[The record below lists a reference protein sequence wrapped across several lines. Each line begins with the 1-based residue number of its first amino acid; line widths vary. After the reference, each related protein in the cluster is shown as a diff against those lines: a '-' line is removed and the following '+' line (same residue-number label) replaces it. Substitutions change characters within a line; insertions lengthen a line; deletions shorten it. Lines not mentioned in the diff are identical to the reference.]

1 MAIGEKIVAFL
12 LGIKRSLIWR
22 NLIELTPLSNITL
35 EWREGI
41 NFLVIKMMALYCPS
55 IWLDL
60 TLVLGSLTLVAGLAG
75 LGGIEVHG
83 HLASHLI
90 D

>member
-22 NLIELTPLSNITL
+22 NLIELTPLSNRTL

-41 NFLVIKMMALYCPS
+41 NFLVIKTMALPRLIKEAHGWFTHRKCTSRTSSKGYTS
-55 IWLDL
+55 K
-60 TLVLGSLTLVAGLAG
+60 
-75 LGGIEVHG
+75 GGRSHEEV
-83 HLASHLI
+83 